1 MPVIKEHWP
10 TSTYTCKWLCTVFV
24 KRNPPLI
31 HNFGGIAQ
39 DKEGQKLTKSI
50 ICISVSDSVV
60 NMLNLFGF
68 DISNHFGDTEE
79 WVQTYLKM
87 KIALLYSEQ

>member
-1 MPVIKEHWP
+1 ML
-10 TSTYTCKWLCTVFV
+10 YTVFV

-31 HNFGGIAQ
+31 HNFVGIAQ
-39 DKEGQKLTKSI
+39 DKEGKKLTKSI
-50 ICISVSDSVV
+50 IIFISVV

-68 DISNHFGDTEE
+68 GISNHFGDTEE
-79 WVQTYLKM
+79 WVQAYLKM

>member
-1 MPVIKEHWP
+1 MVIAH
-10 TSTYTCKWLCTVFV
+10 
-24 KRNPPLI
+24 
-31 HNFGGIAQ
+31 

-50 ICISVSDSVV
+50 ICISVVS
-60 NMLNLFGF
+60 MPNLFGF

-79 WVQTYLKM
+79 WVETYLKM